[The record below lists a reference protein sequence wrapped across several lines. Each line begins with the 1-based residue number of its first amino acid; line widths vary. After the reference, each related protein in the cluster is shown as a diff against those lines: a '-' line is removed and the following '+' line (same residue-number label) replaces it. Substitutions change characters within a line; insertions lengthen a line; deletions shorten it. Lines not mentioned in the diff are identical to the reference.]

1 MDKQKGRGGFIAMC
15 VLPAVLLFFVFMI
28 LPHLQ
33 HLSHVPVQMGRLF
46 VQPHVRGFENFTKLF
61 RDMKF
66 LQSVENTLLLI
77 VVVSVIT
84 MSLAIIF
91 AAILS
96 REKIKG
102 QNFFRVVFYIPNI
115 LSIVIISAIFSAI
128 YDANNGMLNSILA
141 LFKGADAE
149 PVYWLGDQ
157 SIVIYS
163 LAGAMIWQA
172 IGYYMVMYMA
182 SMASF
187 RSRSTSRPTWR
198 APAASISSSTS
209 LCR

>member
-1 MDKQKGRGGFIAMC
+1 MDKQKGRGRFIAMC

-28 LPHLQ
+28 LPTFNIFRMSLYKWGGF
-33 HLSHVPVQMGRLF
+33 SSRRTF
-46 VQPHVRGFENFTKLF
+46 VGFENFTKLF

-141 LFKGADAE
+141 LFRGADAE
-149 PVYWLGDQ
+149 PAYWLGDQ

-182 SMASF
+182 SMASI
-187 RSRSTSRPTWR
+187 PE
-198 APAASISSSTS
+198 S
-209 LCR
+209 L

>member
-1 MDKQKGRGGFIAMC
+1 
-15 VLPAVLLFFVFMI
+15 
-28 LPHLQ
+28 
-33 HLSHVPVQMGRLF
+33 
-46 VQPHVRGFENFTKLF
+46 
-61 RDMKF
+61 DMTF

-141 LFKGADAE
+141 LFRGADAE

-157 SIVIYS
+157 SIV
-163 LAGAMIWQA
+163 
-172 IGYYMVMYMA
+172 
-182 SMASF
+182 
-187 RSRSTSRPTWR
+187 
-198 APAASISSSTS
+198 
-209 LCR
+209 

>member
-1 MDKQKGRGGFIAMC
+1 MDKQKGRGRFIAMC

-28 LPHLQ
+28 LPTFNIFRMSLYKWGGF
-33 HLSHVPVQMGRLF
+33 SSRRTF
-46 VQPHVRGFENFTKLF
+46 VGFENFTKLF

-141 LFKGADAE
+141 LFRGADAE

-157 SIVIYS
+157 K
-163 LAGAMIWQA
+163 
-172 IGYYMVMYMA
+172 IG
-182 SMASF
+182 
-187 RSRSTSRPTWR
+187 R
-198 APAASISSSTS
+198 AHV
-209 LCR
+209 